1 MINLSIT
8 VSDNS
13 AFVAIGGL
21 PDKMKGIFEAK
32 FRELLTVLKDKV
44 IENLSGKVLQ
54 TKTGALL
61 KSIRE
66 EMVIE
71 EDAWIGEVYV
81 ADEGN
86 VKAYARTLEYG
97 GKGSYVI
104 VPINKRA
111 LAFSMGIGSSYEFTG
126 YQKVFA
132 ARVVRK
138 PEAAHSYLRS
148 ALRDFAPMFRE
159 GLEEAINEAIE

>member
-1 MINLSIT
+1 MINFSIT

-13 AFVAIGGL
+13 AFVTIGGL

-32 FRELLTVLKDKV
+32 FRELLTALKGKV

-81 ADEGN
+81 ADESN

-111 LAFSMGIGSSYEFTG
+111 LSFLFEG
-126 YQKVFA
+126 QKVFA